1 MAEQTSSLRVRI
13 DTNDVETRIQRLN
26 QALGGL
32 SRAGNSTVGATNSMS
47 SSMYNLSQYTMDA
60 NGRLHDARGRYIAL
74 NSVINQTNNSLLGF
88 NSTTQR
94 SNGLLG
100 ELKGLLGGIAGIG
113 AFVAIAKTADS
124 MQNMVSQIKQ
134 VTSSEQEYL
143 AVRQQLELMA
153 NKTQKDIE
161 STAGLYTNSARALSQ
176 LGKSQQDVLK
186 FTNAVSL
193 AMSVGGKSAQEQ
205 SSALLQ
211 LGQAMQSGVVQG
223 DEFRSIAENA
233 PILLDLVAESLHKTR
248 GEIKS
253 MASEGKIT
261 SEVMY
266 NALANSTDRLE
277 KEFAKMPITMSGALT
292 VVKNEYKKF
301 VDTFM
306 NGTGGISQS
315 IAGFLVTISKNFDTL
330 AKVALVG
337 AGLAFVQFA
346 ATANVGA
353 KAMTAFNLV
362 MKANPIVLVAT
373 AVLGVASAFYGLD
386 DVIDTTAIVFKDL
399 FDVAT
404 EGLSALGDLASA
416 VAYNISTDFAKSN
429 SESSRGFGVFFDNTA
444 KGFTGLL
451 QGIGRVVAAATATLA
466 GFMKW
471 MGNGFWQALRGV
483 ANAFIWMYNTAGKV
497 GDYVINGVI
506 DAVNKGIAAVNTL
519 VTGANSILAKTPL
532 DIQFN
537 AIGTVQYRSQSPQLG
552 YNQLT
557 GKTLQENIG
566 DYLPATMGAVDNYFQ
581 QVETRV
587 AQAQSKAQQPLVAAL
602 NNNTGAVNKNT
613 GKDSKD
619 SKDGKGSK
627 TSKQADD
634 LQMQI
639 FNAWMKA
646 GLSAQQSRIMTA
658 EVGREN
664 DYKRGTVFGY
674 HEDRNNHQVN
684 VGFLSWQKD
693 RGENLKSY
701 LKQLGLLQNGVIQ
714 QSQESLDAMAKFA
727 VNEMLTLDRFKRT
740 REQFL
745 KDKDVDPQKGFEVMG
760 RNFIAWDYDGRKI
773 DANKHKTRRDN
784 YYSQISAKTLDTK
797 ENIDQLNQQQKAIE
811 DTAKKMEDLRD
822 KQLAY
827 LGDQLNGYDKI
838 VNDARTEI
846 QKITALGFDDKMT
859 EGLINN
865 ATAKANNLISRWRY
879 EQTEQEI
886 QLNEAKYSELE
897 KIDFAYA
904 KKRNEILTDD
914 MFIGKSNQEILT
926 ARLQAVDEAR
936 SKEVSDTI
944 KSVGG
949 SFYDMQ
955 DQMNGGGELRELQK
969 QQDERLAIIQRA
981 WDNRIIMESEYH
993 DALRNVQ
1000 TSFRDAEQS
1009 LLIGNYE
1016 SVFTVVGGLT
1026 KAFIGEQSKA
1036 YRLLFAVE
1044 KAFAFSRV
1052 LLANKVQLAEA
1063 WASAPF
1069 PANLPIV
1076 AKALVTTG
1084 VLADAVNMITPKGFQ
1099 SGGYTGN
1106 GGLSEIAG
1114 AVHGQEFVLNAAATK
1129 RIGVDN
1135 LNAMNRGASVGN
1147 NNISVNVV
1155 VNTDGSSSVQ
1165 SDAQIGRHMGD
1176 AIKAAVLQTIIREKR
1191 QGGLLSR

>member
-47 SSMYNLSQYTMDA
+47 SSMHNLSQYTMDA

-100 ELKGLLGGIAGIG
+100 KLKGLLGGIAGIG

-205 SSALLQ
+205 SSALMQ

-277 KEFAKMPITMSGALT
+277 KEFAKMPMTMSGALT

-301 VDTFM
+301 VDMFM

-346 ATANVGA
+346 TTVNVGA
-353 KAMTAFNLV
+353 KAMAAFNLV

-404 EGLSALGDLASA
+404 EGLSALVDLASA

-429 SESSRGFGVFFDNTA
+429 NESSQGFGVFFDNTA

-451 QGIGRVVAAATATLA
+451 QGIGRVAAAATATLA

-471 MGNGFWQALRGV
+471 MGNG
-483 ANAFIWMYNTAGKV
+483 
-497 GDYVINGVI
+497 
-506 DAVNKGIAAVNTL
+506 
-519 VTGANSILAKTPL
+519 
-532 DIQFN
+532 
-537 AIGTVQYRSQSPQLG
+537 
-552 YNQLT
+552 
-557 GKTLQENIG
+557 
-566 DYLPATMGAVDNYFQ
+566 
-581 QVETRV
+581 
-587 AQAQSKAQQPLVAAL
+587 
-602 NNNTGAVNKNT
+602 
-613 GKDSKD
+613 
-619 SKDGKGSK
+619 
-627 TSKQADD
+627 
-634 LQMQI
+634 
-639 FNAWMKA
+639 
-646 GLSAQQSRIMTA
+646 
-658 EVGREN
+658 
-664 DYKRGTVFGY
+664 
-674 HEDRNNHQVN
+674 DR
-684 VGFLSWQKD
+684 
-693 RGENLKSY
+693 
-701 LKQLGLLQNGVIQ
+701 
-714 QSQESLDAMAKFA
+714 
-727 VNEMLTLDRFKRT
+727 
-740 REQFL
+740 
-745 KDKDVDPQKGFEVMG
+745 
-760 RNFIAWDYDGRKI
+760 
-773 DANKHKTRRDN
+773 
-784 YYSQISAKTLDTK
+784 
-797 ENIDQLNQQQKAIE
+797 
-811 DTAKKMEDLRD
+811 
-822 KQLAY
+822 
-827 LGDQLNGYDKI
+827 
-838 VNDARTEI
+838 
-846 QKITALGFDDKMT
+846 
-859 EGLINN
+859 
-865 ATAKANNLISRWRY
+865 
-879 EQTEQEI
+879 
-886 QLNEAKYSELE
+886 
-897 KIDFAYA
+897 
-904 KKRNEILTDD
+904 
-914 MFIGKSNQEILT
+914 
-926 ARLQAVDEAR
+926 
-936 SKEVSDTI
+936 
-944 KSVGG
+944 KSV
-949 SFYDMQ
+949 
-955 DQMNGGGELRELQK
+955 
-969 QQDERLAIIQRA
+969 
-981 WDNRIIMESEYH
+981 
-993 DALRNVQ
+993 V
-1000 TSFRDAEQS
+1000 
-1009 LLIGNYE
+1009 
-1016 SVFTVVGGLT
+1016 
-1026 KAFIGEQSKA
+1026 
-1036 YRLLFAVE
+1036 
-1044 KAFAFSRV
+1044 
-1052 LLANKVQLAEA
+1052 
-1063 WASAPF
+1063 
-1069 PANLPIV
+1069 
-1076 AKALVTTG
+1076 
-1084 VLADAVNMITPKGFQ
+1084 
-1099 SGGYTGN
+1099 
-1106 GGLSEIAG
+1106 
-1114 AVHGQEFVLNAAATK
+1114 
-1129 RIGVDN
+1129 
-1135 LNAMNRGASVGN
+1135 
-1147 NNISVNVV
+1147 
-1155 VNTDGSSSVQ
+1155 
-1165 SDAQIGRHMGD
+1165 
-1176 AIKAAVLQTIIREKR
+1176 
-1191 QGGLLSR
+1191 